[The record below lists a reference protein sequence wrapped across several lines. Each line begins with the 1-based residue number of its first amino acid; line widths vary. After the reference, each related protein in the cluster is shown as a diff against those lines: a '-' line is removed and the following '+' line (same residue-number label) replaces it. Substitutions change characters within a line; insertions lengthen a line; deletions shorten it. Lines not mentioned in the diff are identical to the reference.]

1 MHLQAVYGRLAA
13 MGMEVQKPDGAF
25 YLFPSIRQYGL
36 DSETF
41 CRRMIREAKLAAVPG
56 SCFGADGYIRLSYC
70 YSDDALRQSLDRLE
84 KFLATL

>member
-1 MHLQAVYGRLAA
+1 

-25 YLFPSIRQYGL
+25 YLFPSIRKYQM

-41 CRRMIREAKLAAVPG
+41 CLRMIREGKLAAVPG

-70 YSDDALRQSLDRLE
+70 YADEQLRQSLDRLE
-84 KFLATL
+84 SFLKTLSQR